1 MIESLSIIL
10 RVFVGSVGITFLA
23 WIIVHFNGKT
33 LLGIIDLVAYKFF
46 DNKINSRFN
55 WLSTATEA
63 EVVILGLVPIAIA
76 SLTSTWNGNCLKSI
90 PSFLIAEMIVLCLF
104 LSSFY
109 QLKKSS
115 NYNFL
120 GVNFVRSRWV
130 FLVAII
136 WCLAFS
142 VWGYLATASAMYQ
155 GVDRLLVNGNGDMW
169 YYIRRFA
176 AYTVDNVSFDN
187 EPACYYLQTSPKK
200 LSSFIGSI
208 IVYLSPDT
216 VFGITLFQ
224 GLLGC
229 SLFLSLFSNW
239 VDFSYQEKSLSNTG
253 TIGAVMWA
261 IASPSVFWLIISSY
275 LSNALFVS
283 IFILGLTAARRICLR
298 NSYPDYAEP
307 ALLFCFIVNI
317 FSFYLVFL
325 PVAIIFYLATIFV
338 YRYEKYWQ
346 LDTFK
351 NFARVMLITGISIL
365 LCCILFKHQISLSEV
380 TENLNALQ
388 QHGKNFVPL
397 NPWSLV
403 QEKPNPMPYIKDF
416 GVWFNIIVGIIVA
429 SFILNIIYRNL
440 LQLGKT
446 QKANTTSYKDLIAAA
461 LVIGVYILY
470 LLAHIPLEYT
480 YRLGKF
486 AVSILYPL
494 ATVAILPTVLWF
506 RDRFSYHKSRNL
518 KLIGLVLLVLH
529 IILHIDKT
537 LYLGAQPIGKYQL
550 ISSQNISKIDSLT
563 VVGCIGS
570 TSSQKYEKLLG
581 LNLAKDYSNFAI
593 NIITNPNLMNNFPPA
608 DASIRGINIVGEK
621 NNLCIFELEL

>member
-1 MIESLSIIL
+1 MESLSIIL
-10 RVFVGSVGITFLA
+10 QVFIGSVSITFLA
-23 WIIVHFNGKT
+23 WIIVHFNGET
-33 LLGIIDLVAYKFF
+33 LLGIIDLVARNF

-55 WLSTATEA
+55 WSSSATEA
-63 EVVILGLVPIAIA
+63 EVVILGLFPIAIA
-76 SLTSTWNGNCLKSI
+76 SLVSTWNDNCFKSI
-90 PSFLIAEMIVLCLF
+90 PSFLITEVIIACLF

-109 QLKKSS
+109 QFKKNS
-115 NYNFL
+115 NYNFWR
-120 GVNFVRSRWV
+120 VNFVRSRWV
-130 FLVAII
+130 FLVAVI

-142 VWGYLATASAMYQ
+142 VWGYLAIAPAMDR

-208 IVYLSPDT
+208 IVYLSPNT
-216 VFGITLFQ
+216 VFGVTLFQ

-229 SLFLSLFSNW
+229 SLFLSLFGNW
-239 VDFSYQEKSLSNTG
+239 VNFNYQGKSLSKTG
-253 TIGAVMWA
+253 TIGAIVWA

-283 IFILGLTAARRICLR
+283 IFILGLTAARRNCLQ
-298 NSYPDYAEP
+298 NSYPSYAEP
-307 ALLFCFIVNI
+307 VLLFCFIVNI

-325 PVAIIFYLATIFV
+325 PLALFFYLATIFI
-338 YRYEKYWQ
+338 YRYEIYWQ

-351 NFARVMLITGISIL
+351 SFARVMLMAGISIL

-380 TENLNALQ
+380 TNNLNALE

-416 GVWFNIIVGIIVA
+416 GVWFNIIVGIVVA
-429 SFILNIIYRNL
+429 SFILRIIYRNI
-440 LQLGKT
+440 LQLGKSKKT
-446 QKANTTSYKDLIAAA
+446 NTTSYKDLIAAA
-461 LVIGVYILY
+461 LVVGVYILY

-506 RDRFSYHKSRNL
+506 RDRFNYHKSRNL
-518 KLIGLVLLVLH
+518 KLVGLVLLVLH

-550 ISSQNISKIDSLT
+550 LSSKNVSKIDSLT
-563 VVGCIGS
+563 VVGCMGS

-581 LNLAKDYSNFAI
+581 LDLAKDYSNFAI
-593 NIITNPNLMNNFPPA
+593 NVITNPYLMNNFPPS
-608 DASIRGINIVGEK
+608 DVSIRGVNIAGEK
-621 NNLCIFELEL
+621 NNLCVFELEL

>member
-1 MIESLSIIL
+1 MESLSIIL
-10 RVFVGSVGITFLA
+10 QVFVGSVGVTFLA
-23 WIIVHFNGKT
+23 WIVVHFNGKT
-33 LLGIIDLVAYKFF
+33 LLEIIDLIARNF

-55 WLSTATEA
+55 WSSTATEA
-63 EVVILGLVPIAIA
+63 EVVIIGLVAIAIA
-76 SLTSTWNGNCLKSI
+76 SLVSTFNGNCFNSI
-90 PSFLIAEMIVLCLF
+90 SSFVITETIIICLF

-115 NYNFL
+115 NHNFWR
-120 GVNFVRSRWV
+120 VDFVRSRWV
-130 FLVAII
+130 FLVAVI

-142 VWGYLATASAMYQ
+142 VWSYLAIEPAIYQ
-155 GVDRLLVNGNGDMW
+155 GVDPLLVNGNGDMW
-169 YYIRRFA
+169 YYVRRFA
-176 AYTVDNVSFDN
+176 AYTVNNVSFDN

-216 VFGITLFQ
+216 IFGITLFQ

-229 SLFLSLFSNW
+229 SLFLSLFGSW
-239 VDFSYQEKSLSNTG
+239 VNFNYRGKSLSNIG
-253 TIGAVMWA
+253 TVGAVIWA
-261 IASPSVFWLIISSY
+261 IASPSVFWLLISSY

-298 NSYPDYAEP
+298 NSYPNYAEP
-307 ALLFCFIVNI
+307 VLLFCFIINI

-325 PVAIIFYLATIFV
+325 PVALIFYLATIFI
-338 YRYEKYWQ
+338 YRYDKYWQ
-346 LDTFK
+346 LNTFK
-351 NFARVMLITGISIL
+351 SFARVMLMAGISIL

-380 TENLNALQ
+380 TDNLNALK

-403 QEKPNPMPYIKDF
+403 QEKPNPMPYTKDF
-416 GVWFNIIVGIIVA
+416 GVWFNVIVGIISA
-429 SFILNIIYRNL
+429 GFILRIIYRNII
-440 LQLGKT
+440 QLDKSEKT
-446 QKANTTSYKDLIAAA
+446 NTTSYKDLIAAA
-461 LVIGVYILY
+461 LVVGVYILY

-494 ATVAILPTVLWF
+494 ATIAILPTVLWL
-506 RDRFSYHKSRNL
+506 RDRFNYHKSHNL
-518 KLIGLVLLVLH
+518 KLVSLVLLVLH

-537 LYLGAQPIGKYQL
+537 LYLGAQPIGRYQL
-550 ISSQNISKIDSLT
+550 NSGKNISKIDSLT

-581 LNLAKDYSNFAI
+581 LDLAKDYPNLDI
-593 NIITNPNLMNNFPPA
+593 NVITNPNLMNNFSLT
-608 DASIRGINIVGEK
+608 DASVRGVNIAGEK
-621 NNLCIFELEL
+621 HNLCIFELEL